1 MNEENT
7 LDNIN
12 SYLTFLL
19 DEELFSV
26 NVGKVIEIL
35 EVPKLT
41 KVPQA
46 PSYMAGVMNLRGNV
60 LPVIDTKIKFGLGE
74 TDIQQKTCIVVMDI
88 SIEGES
94 VYVGAL
100 VDSVLD
106 VLELSGD
113 KLLPPPTVGIKYRP
127 EFITGIGKD
136 GDDFIMILNIDK
148 VFSTDELSIL
158 KDSSQTL

>member
-1 MNEENT
+1 MSEQIT
-7 LDNIN
+7 QPDIH

-19 DEELFSV
+19 NEELFSV

-46 PSYMAGVMNLRGNV
+46 PPYMAGVINLRGNV
-60 LPVIDTKIKFGLGE
+60 LPVIDTKIKFGLGVME
-74 TDIQQKTCIVVMDI
+74 IQQKTCIVVLDI
-88 SIEGES
+88 LIEGES

-106 VLELSGD
+106 VLELMGD
-113 KLLPPPTVGIKYRP
+113 QILPPPSVGIKYRP
-127 EFITGIGKD
+127 EFITGIGNVN
-136 GDDFIMILNIDK
+136 GQFIMILNIDK
-148 VFSTDELSIL
+148 VFSTDELTIL
-158 KDSSQTL
+158 KQNENL

>member
-1 MNEENT
+1 MSE
-7 LDNIN
+7 DIVQPKIH

-19 DEELFSV
+19 NEELFSV

-46 PSYMAGVMNLRGNV
+46 PNYMAGVMNLRGNV
-60 LPVIDTKIKFGLGE
+60 LPVIDTKIKFGLGNTE
-74 TDIQQKTCIVVMDI
+74 IQQKTCIVVLDI

-106 VLELSGD
+106 VLELTKD
-113 KLLPPPTVGIKYRP
+113 EILPPPTVGIKYRP
-127 EFITGIGKD
+127 EFIIGIGKVKE
-136 GDDFIMILNIDK
+136 DFIMILNIDK

-158 KDSSQTL
+158 KVQG